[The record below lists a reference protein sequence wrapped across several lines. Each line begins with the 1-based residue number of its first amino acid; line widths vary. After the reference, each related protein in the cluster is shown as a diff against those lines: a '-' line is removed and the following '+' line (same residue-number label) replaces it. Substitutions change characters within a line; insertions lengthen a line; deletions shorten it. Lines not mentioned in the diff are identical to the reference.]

1 MNLARHLRRS
11 KFLSIRIQMD
21 TVFVYKCIFLI
32 AVVISVSYIGLML
45 KTPEGFT
52 SSVRKVY
59 RPYLRKA
66 RIATEGFRD
75 KYALKMSNMMKR
87 AGIVF

>member
-1 MNLARHLRRS
+1 
-11 KFLSIRIQMD
+11 MD

>member
-1 MNLARHLRRS
+1 MNLVCHLHPS
-11 KFLSIRIQMD
+11 NFLSIHIQMEKL
-21 TVFVYKCIFLI
+21 FVYKCIFLI
-32 AVVISVSYIGLML
+32 AFIISVSYVGLLL
-45 KTPEGFT
+45 KKPEGFT

-87 AGIVF
+87 AGIV

>member
-1 MNLARHLRRS
+1 
-11 KFLSIRIQMD
+11 MD
-21 TVFVYKCIFLI
+21 KIFVYKCIFLF
-32 AVVISVSYIGLML
+32 AVVVSVSYSGFLL
-45 KTPEGFT
+45 KNREGFT
-52 SSVRKVY
+52 PSVRKLY

-75 KYALKMSNMMKR
+75 KYALKMTNMMKR

>member
-1 MNLARHLRRS
+1 
-11 KFLSIRIQMD
+11 MD

-32 AVVISVSYIGLML
+32 AVVISVSYVGLML

-59 RPYLRKA
+59 RPYLRKV

-87 AGIVF
+87 AGIV

>member
-1 MNLARHLRRS
+1 MEKL
-11 KFLSIRIQMD
+11 
-21 TVFVYKCIFLI
+21 FVYKCIFLF
-32 AVVISVSYIGLML
+32 AVIISVSYSGFLL
-45 KTPEGFT
+45 KTREGFT

-75 KYALKMSNMMKR
+75 KYALKMTNMLKR
-87 AGIVF
+87 SGIVF

>member
-1 MNLARHLRRS
+1 
-11 KFLSIRIQMD
+11 MD

-87 AGIVF
+87 AGIV